1 MQEDATPG
9 PLLDDAALDALRRTR
24 PWLYLLGIL
33 SCLGVGAGLIM
44 LVAGALG
51 MHVDSARSSYLVGG
65 ALGVLLIAVPT
76 AVTQLGYAMA
86 LSRIEEARPDELSGA
101 VERAC
106 VRQRN
111 LWVVNAFTVGLLAVM
126 TVLQL
131 ILGVLTL

>member
-1 MQEDATPG
+1 MQEDATPR

-44 LVAGALG
+44 LVAGTLG
-51 MHVDSARSSYLVGG
+51 MHVNSARSSFLVGG

-76 AVTQLGYAMA
+76 AITQLGYAMA
-86 LSRIEEARPDELSGA
+86 LSRVEEARPDELSGA

-131 ILGVLTL
+131 VFGVLTL